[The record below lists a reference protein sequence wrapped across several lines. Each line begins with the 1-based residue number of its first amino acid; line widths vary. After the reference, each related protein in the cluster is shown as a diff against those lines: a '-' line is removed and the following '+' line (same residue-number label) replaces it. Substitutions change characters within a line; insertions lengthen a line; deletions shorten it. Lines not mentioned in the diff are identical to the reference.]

1 VTRFV
6 VHADAV
12 LELAELEFTSHPDH
26 QLVAP
31 TLVRSQTLSALYQA
45 VRRGELTQPEA
56 KRRLDVITTMPM
68 RLLGD
73 RVLKSKAW
81 QIATDLGWPD
91 TYDAEYVA
99 LTQLQA
105 DAFITTSNDLAAA
118 VQGLVTTA
126 PLSVLLNP

>member
-1 VTRFV
+1 MTRFV

-12 LELAELEFTSHPDH
+12 LALAARDFTSHPDH

-31 TLVRSQTLSALYQA
+31 TLVRSQTLSALYRA
-45 VRRGELTQPEA
+45 VRRGELTEREA
-56 KRRLDVITTMPM
+56 KRRLDVITMMPM

-81 QIATDLGWPD
+81 QIAAQLDWPD
-91 TYDAEYVA
+91 TDDAEYVA

-105 DAFITTSNDLAAA
+105 DAFITTNAALAAA
-118 VQGLVTTA
+118 VEGLVTTA
-126 PLSVLLNP
+126 PLSVLVEP